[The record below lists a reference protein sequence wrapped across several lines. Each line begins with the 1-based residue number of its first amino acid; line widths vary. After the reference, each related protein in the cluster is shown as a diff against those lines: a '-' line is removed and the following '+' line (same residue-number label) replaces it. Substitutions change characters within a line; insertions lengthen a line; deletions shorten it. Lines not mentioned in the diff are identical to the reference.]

1 MKLYEQRGRR
11 FEKLRTPDLR
21 DRWAAAFNAAC
32 DGAPA
37 KEDLD
42 DLAAELRLR
51 HLPRPYE
58 MVPEAAAQVQAWIQ
72 EALNH
77 PAQIEDLQWEMDA
90 FLIALKKSTL

>member
-1 MKLYEQRGRR
+1 
-11 FEKLRTPDLR
+11 
-21 DRWAAAFNAAC
+21 
-32 DGAPA
+32 
-37 KEDLD
+37 
-42 DLAAELRLR
+42 
-51 HLPRPYE
+51 